1 MPRLA
6 RVAQREVTFIRPDGD
21 MMIRMMEPTTR
32 SICEAAQALKA
43 SHFVTADDFCIATDL
58 PIWGVFEMRT
68 AQKDTP
74 YPGEWSI
81 NDPVRTFTAATSDA
95 AVMWAMHTRAAS

>member
-1 MPRLA
+1 MPSLA
-6 RVAQREVTFIRPDGD
+6 RIDQREVTFIRPDGD
-21 MMIRMMEPTTR
+21 MMIRMTEPTTR

-43 SHFVTADDFCIATDL
+43 SHFVTIEDRCVTTNQ

-81 NDPVRTFTAATSDA
+81 NDPVKTFTAATSDA
-95 AVMWAMHTRAAS
+95 AVMWAMHTRSA